1 MENHAINPDIVLRNH
16 GGVADK
22 NFAKIINEE
31 IDADEVDLICHSP
44 YYTSSHL
51 PPNIAHK
58 GNSFGVLSL
67 NSQNILA
74 KFSGLQVMLELFA
87 SQNIH
92 FPVICIQETWLQD
105 DSKIP
110 FVSLEGYKCFHVKA
124 LASAHGG
131 LITYV
136 DDEFNVS
143 VKRIITNSNIWEG
156 QFLEL
161 NHEAFQN
168 KIVIGNEYK
177 PPRDNNNAGNLN
189 AFKLNSSPSCKS

>member
-1 MENHAINPDIVLRNH
+1 MGNHAINPDIVVRNH

-22 NFAKIINEE
+22 VFAKIINEE

-44 YYTSSHL
+44 SYTPSHL
-51 PPNIAHK
+51 PPIIAHK
-58 GNSFGVLSL
+58 GNSFGILSL
-67 NSQNILA
+67 KSQSILA

-87 SQNIH
+87 SQNVN
-92 FPVICIQETWLQD
+92 FPVICTQETWLQD

-124 LASAHGG
+124 SASAHGG

-136 DDEFNVS
+136 DVELDVS
-143 VKRIITNSNIWEG
+143 VKRIIVNSKIWKG

-161 NHEAFQN
+161 NHKAFQN
-168 KIVIGNEYK
+168 KIVIGNVYK
-177 PPRDNNNAGNLN
+177 LPRDNNNAGYLN
-189 AFKLNSSPSCKS
+189 AFKAEIEPILQ